1 MERLMK
7 IKIRNQHFLYITV
20 LVGLFVLVYY
30 RTFLWMYGRFV
41 STDSYYSHGFII
53 PFASAFL
60 IWQKR
65 GTLAKMEMG
74 YSKYGLVLIIT
85 SLLIHLLS
93 TIFYIFSSSG
103 FSILLLIFGISL
115 FLFGKEVTK
124 AVFFPLLFLI
134 FMFPLPEAFVS
145 LLANPLKMNAA
156 RMATFFVDQAGIS
169 VYREGFYIKTIN
181 GELLVGNPCSGLRSL
196 ISFLGLGAF
205 FAYILDMS
213 MARRIIL
220 FLLSVPIAL
229 ASNVIRVI
237 ALVLVTHYYG
247 YEKASP
253 DSFFHDFSGVM
264 VFVIGFAILFLAG
277 RGLHGE
283 NKE

>member
-1 MERLMK
+1 
-7 IKIRNQHFLYITV
+7 
-20 LVGLFVLVYY
+20 
-30 RTFLWMYGRFV
+30 MYGRFI
-41 STDSYYSHGFII
+41 SPDSYYSHGFII

-65 GTLAKMEMG
+65 ESLGKLQIG
-74 YSKYGLVLIIT
+74 YSKLGLVLIIA
-85 SLLIHLLS
+85 SLVIHLLS

-115 FLFGKEVTK
+115 FLFGKEATK
-124 AVFFPLLFLI
+124 AVFFPLVFLI
-134 FMFPLPEAFVS
+134 FMFPLPEAFIG
-145 LLANPLKMNAA
+145 LLADPLKMNAA
-156 RMATFFVDQAGIS
+156 RIATFFVDQLGIS

-196 ISFLGLGAF
+196 ISFLGIGAF
-205 FAYILDMS
+205 FAYLLDMS
-213 MARRIIL
+213 MMRRTIL

-229 ASNVIRVI
+229 ATNVLRVM

-247 YEKASP
+247 SEKASA
-253 DSFFHDFSGVM
+253 DSFFHDFSGIM
-264 VFVIGFAILFLAG
+264 VFIIGFSVLFLIG
-277 RGLHGE
+277 RGLHGK